1 MVKFVDRVKMYLTTT
16 GTGTVTFGS
25 VVSGFQSLSDA
36 SVVDADVVRYTIES
50 GTNYESGTG
59 TIGLTGSTYTMAR
72 SPSSS
77 SESDNSAINLGSG
90 AVCFL
95 TMLAEDVVQNL
106 ADLDNVS
113 STAPAGGQNLSW
125 DSGSS
130 SWVPASPPGGI
141 TSVGNYAGLP
151 ASPSETDLAWVQ
163 DQKALY
169 VYDGTEWDRFYTDT
183 NATPDWTTEPPST
196 AVKLAI
202 DGTATVQ
209 TVVASDPEGFPIEY
223 SYDTNPSNQTQA
235 TISQSNNVFTITPST
250 SDSNEGSFTL
260 RYGASDGIHSTSRS
274 TVYNLVFYTNP
285 DLPNATYDNVSFTMQ
300 SGNGSIWFN
309 TGGTK
314 LYGFG
319 YTDDKVSEYDLSTAW
334 DISTAS
340 YNNVNFSIVSQE
352 VSGRAM
358 CFSGNGNHFYIAGS
372 SNDDLFQ
379 YDMTTPFDVSTAS
392 YSNKALLQVGSTPSS
407 AAFNTDGT
415 KAYVSDQ
422 THDRVY
428 QWDLSTAY
436 DISTA
441 SNKEYFTVA
450 AQESSLYGFA
460 FNNDGSKLYA
470 TGTSSDK
477 VHEYDLSTNFDV
489 TTASYNNVKTPTLTG
504 GPISV
509 FFRDDGLKMYTLVG
523 SVVYQYSVG

>member
-1 MVKFVDRVKMYLTTT
+1 
-16 GTGTVTFGS
+16 
-25 VVSGFQSLSDA
+25 
-36 SVVDADVVRYTIES
+36 
-50 GTNYESGTG
+50 
-59 TIGLTGSTYTMAR
+59 
-72 SPSSS
+72 
-77 SESDNSAINLGSG
+77 
-90 AVCFL
+90 
-95 TMLAEDVVQNL
+95 
-106 ADLDNVS
+106 
-113 STAPAGGQNLSW
+113 
-125 DSGSS
+125 
-130 SWVPASPPGGI
+130 
-141 TSVGNYAGLP
+141 
-151 ASPSETDLAWVQ
+151 
-163 DQKALY
+163 
-169 VYDGTEWDRFYTDT
+169 
-183 NATPDWTTEPPST
+183 
-196 AVKLAI
+196 
-202 DGTATVQ
+202 
-209 TVVASDPEGFPIEY
+209 
-223 SYDTNPSNQTQA
+223 
-235 TISQSNNVFTITPST
+235 
-250 SDSNEGSFTL
+250 
-260 RYGASDGIHSTSRS
+260 
-274 TVYNLVFYTNP
+274 
-285 DLPNATYDNVSFTMQ
+285 
-300 SGNGSIWFN
+300 
-309 TGGTK
+309 
-314 LYGFG
+314 
-319 YTDDKVSEYDLSTAW
+319 
-334 DISTAS
+334 
-340 YNNVNFSIVSQE
+340 
-352 VSGRAM
+352 M